1 MNSILNL
8 FLIIFN
14 IKYEKQL
21 KIKEIYFNSWVGRAK
36 EEIYRIY
43 L

>member
-14 IKYEKQL
+14 IYEKQL
-21 KIKEIYFNSWVGRAK
+21 KIKEIYFNSWVRRAK